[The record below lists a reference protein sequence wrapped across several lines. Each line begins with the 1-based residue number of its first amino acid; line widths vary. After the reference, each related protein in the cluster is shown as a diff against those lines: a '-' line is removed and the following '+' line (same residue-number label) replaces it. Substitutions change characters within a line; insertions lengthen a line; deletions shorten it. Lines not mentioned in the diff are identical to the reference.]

1 VTYERNG
8 VGRGWDGVGD
18 KQHEHGEGEE
28 DGETKTDLL
37 SRAARQTERQRGQH
51 AEHHARPDH
60 VERVVERTAP
70 DVYRVRQLRVR
81 VVVRLV
87 VVVVPR

>member
-1 VTYERNG
+1 MTYERNG

-18 KQHEHGEGEE
+18 EQHEHGECEE
-28 DGETKTDLL
+28 DGETETDLL
-37 SRAARQTERQRGQH
+37 SRAARQTERQRRQH